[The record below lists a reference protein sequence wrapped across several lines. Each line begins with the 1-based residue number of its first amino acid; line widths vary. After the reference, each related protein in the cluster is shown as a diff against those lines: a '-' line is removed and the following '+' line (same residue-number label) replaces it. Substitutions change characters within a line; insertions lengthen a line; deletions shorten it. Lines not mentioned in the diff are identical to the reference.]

1 MNPQD
6 TTIQETDGPGVAQ
19 ASEDGRRGFL
29 SRAVV
34 AFGALAGLGV
44 ASSMTSTA
52 LGVSPRL
59 RYFRDIP
66 GTGDVKILNYAL
78 SLEDLEA
85 DLYKQ
90 ALMRLT
96 NGGTNVLGRQIPGLG
111 ISASAPDVEYTREF
125 GRIEVEHRNFIRGTL
140 ISLGGP
146 VIPMFKYDFGMEN
159 LTRKQV
165 VELIYTAER
174 TGVGAY
180 LGAIKLFP
188 RLRYLQVA
196 GSILGTEARHTA
208 VIAGMLNFLFDQT
221 IQVAP
226 GPNVNNGIDQPI
238 NPEDVLAAISPF
250 IVI

>member
-44 ASSMTSTA
+44 ASSMTQTA

-59 RYFRDIP
+59 RYYRDIP
-66 GTGDVKILNYAL
+66 GTSDIKVLNYAL
-78 SLEDLEA
+78 ALEDLEA
-85 DLYKQ
+85 DLYRQ

-96 NGGTNVLGRQIPGLG
+96 LGGTNALGRRIPGLG
-111 ISASAPDVEYTREF
+111 ISSSAPDVEYTVDF
-125 GRIEVEHRNFIRGTL
+125 GRIEIEHRDFLRGAIT
-140 ISLGGP
+140 SLGGP
-146 VIPMFKYDFGMEN
+146 VIPTFKYDFGMEN

-180 LGAIKLFP
+180 LGAIKFFP
-188 RLRYLQVA
+188 RLRFLQIA
-196 GSILGTEARHTA
+196 GAIQGTEARHTA
-208 VIAGMLNFLFDQT
+208 VIAGVLNFLFDQT